1 MKKILIIAM
10 LCFCVT
16 GAVFAGPHHRHHH
29 HNDGLGLAAG
39 IVNLVG
45 YGLNTILGP
54 RVVVTP
60 APVMIPAAPTR
71 VVVPQTVPQQVVI
84 EPATVQYVQPAP
96 VVVQQPTVYYQPAPV
111 YYRPCPPPRGYY
123 RPAPPPRHH
132 GNHHGRG
139 GRGGRR

>member
-10 LCFCVT
+10 LCVCVT

-54 RVVVTP
+54 RVVTT
-60 APVMIPAAPTR
+60 APVVVPAAPTR

-84 EPATVQYVQPAP
+84 EPAPVQYVQPAP
-96 VVVQQPTVYYQPAPV
+96 VVVTQPTVYYQPAPV
-111 YYRPCPPPRGYY
+111 YYQPCPPPRGYY